1 MSPKKLIL
9 LSTFIIS
16 TIMIS
21 QTISGQQRTTAKNFQ
36 VQEFNSIKSD
46 MIGNIIITQS
56 NNSSVRAEGSQD
68 LINALTVEVS
78 NGELKLSMKSSIKK
92 RFKKTNS
99 KLTVWVNSSQINR
112 VRNDGVGNITLKG
125 KIDTDELLIESN
137 GVGNFKADDL
147 YVGNV
152 KVNSDGVGNI
162 ILSGSAVF
170 AELNSDGVGN
180 VDAKNLNSK
189 DVIVHSN
196 GVGSVKCYASRDIE
210 LYASGIGSVTYY
222 GNPNIKALH
231 KDGIGSIK
239 SGD

>member
-125 KIDTDELLIESN
+125 KM
-137 GVGNFKADDL
+137 
-147 YVGNV
+147 
-152 KVNSDGVGNI
+152 
-162 ILSGSAVF
+162 
-170 AELNSDGVGN
+170 
-180 VDAKNLNSK
+180 SK
-189 DVIVHSN
+189 
-196 GVGSVKCYASRDIE
+196 
-210 LYASGIGSVTYY
+210 
-222 GNPNIKALH
+222 
-231 KDGIGSIK
+231 
-239 SGD
+239 